1 MAFTAKDVQA
11 LREKTGCGMMDCK
24 KALTET
30 NGDMDAAVDFLREK
44 GLASQ
49 AKKASRVAAEGTVCA
64 VCENGVGVV
73 VELNAETDFVA
84 NGDDFKA
91 LALKVAKIIIAQNP
105 ADVDALLKCTEN
117 GQTVE
122 EMVQELF
129 LKIRENIKIRRFA
142 RVEGKV
148 VTFVRYEGNVVNYVH
163 AGGKIG
169 VLVKFDG
176 EVDANNADFIT
187 MGKNVAM
194 QIAAMNPAYLD
205 RDSVPAEVIEKEKEI
220 LIAQMKE
227 DPKMANKPDAVLGKI
242 VEGKIAKYYKENCLV
257 EQQFVMNG
265 DITVGKYVADT
276 AKELGADIKL
286 SAFVRMEKGEGIE
299 KRVDDFAAEVASMVK

>member
-1 MAFTAKDVQA
+1 MAFTATDVQA

-24 KALTET
+24 KALTEC
-30 NGDMDAAVDFLREK
+30 NGDMDAATDFLREK

-49 AKKASRVAAEGTVCA
+49 AKKASRIAAEGTVCA
-64 VCENGVGVV
+64 YTDKNVGVV
-73 VELNAETDFVA
+73 VEINAETDFVA
-84 NGDDFKA
+84 NGEEFKA
-91 LALKVAKIIIAQNP
+91 LALKVAKVIADQNP

-129 LKIRENIKIRRFA
+129 LKVRENIKIRRFA
-142 RVEGKV
+142 RYEGKI
-148 VTFVRYEGNVVNYVH
+148 VTYVH

-169 VLVKFDG
+169 VMVKFDT
-176 EVDANNADFIT
+176 ELESDNADLVA

-194 QIAAMNPAYLD
+194 QIAAMNPGYLD
-205 RDSVPAEVIEKEKEI
+205 EASVPAEVIEKEKEI

-242 VEGKIAKYYKENCLV
+242 VEGKIGKYYKENCLV
-257 EQQFVMNG
+257 DQQFVMDG
-265 DITVGKYVADT
+265 ELTVGKYVEKT
-276 AKELGADIKL
+276 AKELGKDIKV
-286 SAFVRMEKGEGIE
+286 SAFVRFEKGEGIE
-299 KRVDDFAAEVASMVK
+299 KRVDDFASEVASMVK